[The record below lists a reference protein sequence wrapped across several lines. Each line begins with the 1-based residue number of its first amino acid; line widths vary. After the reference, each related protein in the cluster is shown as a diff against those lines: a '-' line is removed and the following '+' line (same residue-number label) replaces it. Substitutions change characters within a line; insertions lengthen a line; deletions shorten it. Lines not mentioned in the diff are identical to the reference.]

1 MHPILTD
8 FLEKWV
14 CPSGF
19 TGPGVEFCLRQ
30 TERCLPLW
38 DKLVAQAIQFAEKDL
53 ASGSEE
59 YKAFRARAGYAA
71 EGPFMSLKQMSTQI
85 LSVTVSDQPRFIDLQ
100 RMRARQIWDEVKH
113 GQLHADVLLR
123 GGFIKR
129 EEELMD
135 DPRTNTQPKL
145 SYFGMTAMFP
155 HIHPLARAGR
165 HYYNESMACIG
176 IAATL
181 SVIDDDLVRHQLHSQ
196 SAEELMHFIEGKY
209 QIDAYALGS
218 EDQKPIE
225 AVFDFLLRPWA
236 SEPSRALGAA
246 KETVKVRIV
255 EARCIA
261 CGLCREACPESAV
274 HPKMQDIHHMYEVLE
289 GECTGCGECL
299 PYCPAPGALAQY
311 DPAQAG
317 AST

>member
-1 MHPILTD
+1 MHAILND

-14 CPSGF
+14 YPTGF
-19 TGPGVEFCLRQ
+19 TGPGVDFRLRQ

-38 DKLVAQAIQFAEKDL
+38 DKLVLQAIKAAENDL
-53 ASGSEE
+53 QSGSDE
-59 YKAFRARAGYAA
+59 YKAARARGGYAA

-85 LSVTVSDQPRFIDLQ
+85 LSVSVDQQPKYIDLQ

-135 DPRTNTQPKL
+135 DARANTQPKL

-155 HIHPLARAGR
+155 HIHPLARAGQ
-165 HYYNESMACIG
+165 HYYNESMACLG

-181 SVIDDDLVRHQLHSQ
+181 SVIDDDLIRHQLHSQ
-196 SAEELMHFIEGKY
+196 SAEELMHFMEGKY
-209 QIDAYALGS
+209 QIDAYALTP

-225 AVFDFLLRPWA
+225 EVFDFLLRPWA
-236 SEPSRALGAA
+236 PEPSRALG
-246 KETVKVRIV
+246 
-255 EARCIA
+255 
-261 CGLCREACPESAV
+261 GSA
-274 HPKMQDIHHMYEVLE
+274 
-289 GECTGCGECL
+289 
-299 PYCPAPGALAQY
+299 
-311 DPAQAG
+311 
-317 AST
+317 